1 MTYTVVTFA
10 PVQSF
15 IRASRKLRD
24 LYGSSLLL
32 SHLARALADD
42 AAARGLTVLS
52 PASVD
57 SSRGVPNVLVVTG
70 EYRKGHARDALLAS
84 WRQVLNAC
92 RSWLE
97 QAMPETTFVWDS
109 SWKACGQHS
118 WELFHGQGAT
128 IQAAREAL
136 AVSKQQR
143 DWSVPNWTGE
153 SSTLSSADA
162 VVRPR
167 MGEVI
172 DPRQV
177 DPQAAQ
183 RETRQFQAVL
193 RQKLGVAF
201 AGEKEELSLPE
212 LVKRL
217 VTYPAIMRRGLA
229 TTHDPNPDLKLLTPE
244 RFQKLSGSQ
253 EDRPESI
260 IWFMADG
267 DAIGNHLESLA
278 ASLGEAEA
286 LQSFSACMR
295 TWAAG
300 LYQQVPA
307 VMNNKALVVYAGGDD
322 VFGALHEMEPG
333 AGDLGPDDLWRW
345 LSEFPRLWKGC
356 GQENLTVSMGLVWA
370 DSQVPQREALQHARD
385 AEASA
390 KSRGRN
396 RFALRLL
403 YASGNHLEW
412 SCPWSWLGLIVSH
425 YRDREGRSGERANWR
440 HLADDLTWLRSR
452 QAISS
457 SRQGGQAGGLR
468 AQERTARA
476 LWQSYFP
483 GCDLPPEPPGL
494 LHQATATAVTP
505 FRATAQQPEDG
516 RCFADWLLDLG
527 RVMAAV
533 QKWNRREQRQEVA
546 A

>member
-217 VTYPAIMRRGLA
+217 VTYPAIMRRALA

-267 DAIGNHLESLA
+267 DSIGNHLESLA

-286 LQSFSACMR
+286 LQSFSAGMR

>member
-1 MTYTVVTFA
+1 MTFTVVTFA

-42 AAARGLTVLS
+42 AAARGHTVLS
-52 PASVD
+52 PASVV
-57 SSRGVPNVLVVTG
+57 SSRGVPNVLVLAG
-70 EYRKGHARDALLAS
+70 DYRKGHAREALLAS

-97 QAMPETTFVWDS
+97 QAMPETSFVWDS
-109 SWKACGQHS
+109 SWKACAQHN

-128 IQAAREAL
+128 IQAARQAL
-136 AVSKQQR
+136 AVTKQQR

-153 SSTLSSADA
+153 SSTLSSAEA

-172 DPRQV
+172 DPSLV
-177 DPQAAQ
+177 DPHAAQ
-183 RETRQFQAVL
+183 SEARQFLAVL
-193 RQKLGVAF
+193 RQKLGEAF

-217 VTYPAIMRRGLA
+217 VTYPDITRRALA
-229 TTHDPNPDLKLLTPE
+229 TAHDPNPDLNLLTPE
-244 RFQKLSGSQ
+244 RFQKLSGSE

-267 DAIGNHLESLA
+267 DSIGRHLESLA

-286 LQSFSACMR
+286 LQSFSAGMR
-295 TWAAG
+295 AWAAG

-322 VFGALHEMEPG
+322 VFGALHEQKPG
-333 AGDLGPDDLWRW
+333 AGDLGPEDLWRW

-356 GQENLTVSMGLVWA
+356 GQVNLTVSMGLVWA
-370 DSQVPQREALQHARD
+370 DSQVPQREVLQHARD

-390 KSRGRN
+390 KQRGRN

-412 SCPWSWLGLIVSH
+412 SCPWSWLEPILSH
-425 YRDREGRSGERANWR
+425 YRDREGRRGNRANWR
-440 HLADDLTWLRSR
+440 HLADDLAWLRRR

-457 SRQGGQAGGLR
+457 SSRAGER
-468 AQERTARA
+468 KAQDQTARA
-476 LWQSYFP
+476 LWQAYFP
-483 GCDLPPEPPGL
+483 GCDLPPEPPGSRQ
-494 LHQATATAVTP
+494 QATAAADP
-505 FRATAQQPEDG
+505 SFRATVQQPEDG
-516 RCFADWLLDLG
+516 RCFAAWLLDLG

-533 QKWNRREQRQEVA
+533 QKGNRREQRQEVA